1 MKRFF
6 IISALLCMSHVIGAA
21 ENLRGF
27 YKSIRDVLI
36 QENGEELVDLRNQSI
51 IAYDASFLM
60 DNPDC
65 TQMRK
70 TVYDKL
76 CAAQQLLPNG
86 LRFELNVG
94 LRSLDVQEKL
104 FNEMY
109 EKIKLKF
116 PKKNKQEL
124 FEETSKFVAPV
135 KTWEGHQNTPPHST
149 GGAIDVILIDGQGG
163 CLDLGED
170 PNDPFNP
177 AMIQTNS
184 TLISLE
190 ARKNRD
196 IMATAL
202 SAVGFVNY
210 PAEFWHWS
218 YGDRRWAFLNHA
230 KYSFYGPISFG
241 GEKNTRAD
249 INLGHGEK

>member
-6 IISALLCMSHVIGAA
+6 ILNTLLCMSHVICAA
-21 ENLRGF
+21 ENRESS
-27 YKSIRDVLI
+27 YKSIRDVPI

-51 IAYDASFLM
+51 IAYDASFLV

-70 TVYDKL
+70 TVYEKL

-94 LRSLDVQEKL
+94 LRSLNVQEKL

-109 EKIKLKF
+109 EKIKTKF
-116 PKKNKQEL
+116 PKKNQKEL

-135 KTWEGHQNTPPHST
+135 KTWSGHQNAPPHST
-149 GGAIDVILIDGQGG
+149 GGAIDVILIDRQGG
-163 CLDLGED
+163 CIDMGED

-177 AMIQTNS
+177 VVIRTDS

-218 YGDRRWAFLNHA
+218 YGDKRWAFMTHA
-230 KYSFYGPISFG
+230 KYSFYGPVSFS
-241 GEKNTRAD
+241 GEK
-249 INLGHGEK
+249 K

>member
-6 IISALLCMSHVIGAA
+6 IVSALLCMSGAVSA
-21 ENLRGF
+21 TENQMDL
-27 YKSIRDVLI
+27 YKSIREVPI
-36 QENGEELVDLRNQSI
+36 QEKGEELIDLRNQSI
-51 IAYDASFLM
+51 IAYDANFLV
-60 DNPDC
+60 DNPGC

-70 TVYDKL
+70 TVYEKL
-76 CAAQQLLPNG
+76 CAAQKLLPSG

-94 LRSLDVQEKL
+94 LRSLSIQEKL

-109 EKIKLKF
+109 EKIKQKF
-116 PKKNKQEL
+116 PRKNKQEL

-135 KTWEGHQNTPPHST
+135 KTWEGNQNIPPHST
-149 GGAIDVILIDGQGG
+149 GGAIDVILIDQQGG
-163 CLDLGED
+163 CVDMGED

-177 AMIQTNS
+177 VVIQTDSN
-184 TLISLE
+184 LISRE

-196 IMATAL
+196 IMAAAL

-218 YGDRRWAFLNHA
+218 YGDRRWAFATHA

-241 GEKNTRAD
+241 GEK
-249 INLGHGEK
+249 K